1 MKIYDLF
8 EGKLIT
14 DDASISLGAIVA
26 FQGETV
32 ILENGETIKLTDSLA
47 TALRAYLKDTRQRLE
62 RIQPQA

>member
-32 ILENGETIKLTDSLA
+32 RLENGETLRLTKGLA
-47 TALRAYLKDTRQRLE
+47 NALRDYLRDTRQTLA
-62 RIQPQA
+62 RIRPQA